1 MSRLDREK
9 YSVYNRS
16 VVRLGKEV
24 GMKRLLSY
32 FTRFEWVL
40 LLSSMAV
47 TVASHFL
54 SGSEGLLSL
63 IASLIGAVALMLI
76 AKGNPL
82 GQALCIVFGILYAI
96 ISYSY
101 AYYGEMLTYVGMTVP
116 MAVIALIAWIRNPY
130 GDSHAEVR
138 VARLTRWDAIL
149 LPSLSV
155 AVTVVFYFVLDAFGT
170 ANLLPSTLSV
180 TTSFVAVYLTYR
192 RSPFYALGYAANDI
206 VLIVLWTL
214 AALED
219 PSYLSVIVCFSMFL
233 VNDLYGFVNWCR
245 MKKKQKE
252 RRYP

>member
-1 MSRLDREK
+1 MRLR
-9 YSVYNRS
+9 V
-16 VVRLGKEV
+16 LF
-24 GMKRLLSY
+24 SY
-32 FTRFEWVL
+32 FTRFEWGL

-47 TVASHFL
+47 TVVSHFL

-82 GQALCIVFGILYAI
+82 GQALCIVFGVMYAV

-116 MAVIALIAWIRNPY
+116 MAVVALVAWLRHPY
-130 GDSHAEVR
+130 GEGHAEVR
-138 VARLTRWDAIL
+138 VARLGRLDAIL
-149 LPSLSV
+149 LPPLTV
-155 AVTVVFYFVLDAFGT
+155 AVTVIFYFLLGAFGT
-170 ANLLPSTLSV
+170 ANLLPSTFSV
-180 TTSFVAVYLTYR
+180 STSFVAVYLTYR

-219 PSYLSVIVCFSMFL
+219 PSYIAVIVCFSMFL
-233 VNDLYGFVNWCR
+233 VNDIYGFVNWCR
-245 MKKKQKE
+245 MKKKQKN
-252 RRYP
+252 

>member
-9 YSVYNRS
+9 HSVYNKS
-16 VVRLGKEV
+16 VASFGRED

-32 FTRFEWVL
+32 FTRFEWGL

-63 IASLIGAVALMLI
+63 IASLIGAVALMLV

-82 GQALCIVFGILYAI
+82 GQALCIVFGILYGI
-96 ISYSY
+96 ISYSF

-116 MAVIALIAWIRNPY
+116 MAVIALAAWIRNPY
-130 GDSHAEVR
+130 GEGHAEVR
-138 VARLTRWDAIL
+138 VARLTRLDAVL
-149 LPSLSV
+149 LPTL
-155 AVTVVFYFVLDAFGT
+155 AALVTLVFYFVLDFFGT
-170 ANLLPSTLSV
+170 ANLLPSTFSV
-180 TTSFVAVYLTYR
+180 TTSFVAVYLTFR

-245 MKKKQKE
+245 MKKKQKN
-252 RRYP
+252 

>member
-1 MSRLDREK
+1 MHRRMLFFGRI
-9 YSVYNRS
+9 YAV
-16 VVRLGKEV
+16 
-24 GMKRLLSY
+24 KRL
-32 FTRFEWVL
+32 FTCFTKFEWGL
-40 LLSSMAV
+40 LLASLSV
-47 TVASHFL
+47 TVVSHLL
-54 SGSEGLLSL
+54 SGSEGVLSL
-63 IASLIGAVALMLI
+63 IASLIGAVALLLV

-138 VARLTRWDAIL
+138 VARLTRLDAIL
-149 LPSLSV
+149 LPSLTV
-155 AVTVVFYFVLDAFGT
+155 AVTVVFYFLLATFGT
-170 ANLLPSTLSV
+170 ANLLPSTVSV
-180 TTSFVAVYLTYR
+180 TTSFVAVYLTFR

-245 MKKKQKE
+245 MKRKQAD
-252 RRYP
+252 